1 MNKRPYFVIDELAKI
16 QFTTSVREKKKEGIS
31 LKARGQE
38 LNIFCIGSPLF
49 PPHYL

>member
-1 MNKRPYFVIDELAKI
+1 MLDALAVI
-16 QFTTSVREKKKEGIS
+16 QFTASAQKKETKRKKKS

-38 LNIFCIGSPLF
+38 LNIFCIGNPLF